1 MTLAMDDV
9 VIAGGGPAGAL
20 AACLLARR
28 GLRVTVVDRARFP
41 RPKLCGDTVN
51 PGALDLLTRHFDLTP
66 LRSRSLPIRGM
77 LVSGPGGTRVRG
89 EYGDGLCGLGVTRD
103 VLDEWLLAQAVHA
116 GARLID
122 ATRVAAPALD
132 RAGRVRGVLAR
143 AGGGTM
149 TLASPLTLGADGHR
163 STLGRSLGLV
173 RTVRRPRRWAVGAY
187 FDGVGE
193 LGPVGEM
200 HVRAGYYI
208 GVAPGADG
216 RANACLVRTPAP
228 GEPWSHPA
236 DLLRTTIAA
245 DPDLAPR
252 FQHARMVTRPIVLG
266 PLAVETPV
274 PGSPGLLLL
283 GDAAGFVDPMTG
295 DGIHLALQSAE
306 IAAAIAADVLAGRL
320 DPSVAHVPYARAL
333 RQRLSVKRRVNRAL
347 RSLVG
352 APGAV
357 RTAALG
363 ARLWPGAFR
372 SIIRYAGDV
381 PRGRRT

>member
-1 MTLAMDDV
+1 MVTMADV

-20 AACLLARR
+20 SACLLARR
-28 GLRVTVVDRARFP
+28 GFRVTVVDRARFP

-51 PGALDLLTRHFDLTP
+51 PGALALLARHFDLTP
-66 LRSRSLPIRGM
+66 ICSRSLSIRGM
-77 LVSGPGGTRVRG
+77 LLSGPGGTRVCG
-89 EYGDGLCGLGVTRD
+89 EYGGGVCGLGVTRD

-116 GARLID
+116 GARLVE

-132 RAGRVRGVLAR
+132 RAGRVRGVIAR
-143 AGGGTM
+143 ASGGTT
-149 TLASPLTLGADGHR
+149 TLAAPLTLGADGHR
-163 STLGRSLGLV
+163 STLGRALGLV
-173 RTVRRPRRWAVGAY
+173 RTVRGPRRWAVGAY
-187 FDGVGE
+187 FDGVRG

-200 HVRAGYYI
+200 HVRTGHYI

-228 GEPWSHPA
+228 GEAWSRPA
-236 DLLRTTIAA
+236 DLLREALAA
-245 DPDLAPR
+245 DEDLASR
-252 FQHARMVTRPIVLG
+252 FRHARMVTRPIVLG

-306 IAAAIAADVLAGRL
+306 IAADVAVEVLAGRL

-333 RQRLSVKRRVNRAL
+333 HRRLAAKRRVNRAL

-381 PRGRRT
+381 PRRRPT